1 MCLLLRMN
9 QRCSDSFWML
19 KARRTASVWLV
30 NLSLYQTADQMVFF
44 ALFTFM
50 SLLLKSGMLPI
61 KCTAFNGFYFSVT
74 IVATTISLFILQTH
88 KIQRKGRIITRR
100 QHMKPYTVLP
110 VIAHAFIRQ
119 TKHKHGHCY
128 KTKISPYLVTCPPNK
143 DVDLCPFLK

>member
-1 MCLLLRMN
+1 
-9 QRCSDSFWML
+9 ML

-30 NLSLYQTADQMVFF
+30 NLSLYQTADQMVFLLCLLSCHCCSNLSAQIRYASNKMHRF
-44 ALFTFM
+44 QWLLF
-50 SLLLKSGMLPI
+50 
-61 KCTAFNGFYFSVT
+61 FSYHCGHY
-74 IVATTISLFILQTH
+74 H